1 MYMTGLKIIL
11 MQYASIKDKYTER
24 RLVSAKPVIY
34 ETDYYTVIELDTGEE
49 EVIEGI
55 EIYEQA
61 VKGLELK
68 YEKTMA
74 YYNNEL
80 EETVY
85 NEIYVH

>member
-49 EVIEGI
+49 
-55 EIYEQA
+55 
-61 VKGLELK
+61 
-68 YEKTMA
+68 
-74 YYNNEL
+74 
-80 EETVY
+80 
-85 NEIYVH
+85 